1 MSHQV
6 GVVADP
12 VVALGFRLAG
22 LRPRIVESVE
32 GAEAEL
38 DEMLRD
44 PRWGV
49 ILVQEDLMPEP
60 ESRSASWSRSG
71 LPILVPFPRP
81 GRERPPGE
89 AEAYV
94 AELLRRAVG
103 YRVRLR

>member
-1 MSHQV
+1 MSERV

-12 VVALGFRLAG
+12 VLALGFRLAG
-22 LRPRIVESVE
+22 LRPRVAESAPAAATV
-32 GAEAEL
+32 L
-38 DEMLRD
+38 DAMLRD

-49 ILVQEDLMPEP
+49 ILVQENLMPDPEP
-60 ESRSASWSRSG
+60 VSRERASSG
-71 LPILVPFPRP
+71 LPILVPVPSS
-81 GRERPPGE
+81 GREPTVRD

>member
-12 VVALGFRLAG
+12 GVALGFRLAG
-22 LRPRIVESVE
+22 LRPQVAES
-32 GAEAEL
+32 AEAAAALL
-38 DEMLRD
+38 DEMSGTN
-44 PRWGV
+44 RWGV
-49 ILVQEDLMPEP
+49 ILVQDNLMPAADP
-60 ESRSASWSRSG
+60 VSVRRSRSG

-81 GRERPPGE
+81 GRERLPGE

-94 AELLRRAVG
+94 AELLRQAVG

>member
-1 MSHQV
+1 MSRFV

-22 LRPRIVESVE
+22 LEPYVADS
-32 GAEAEL
+32 AERAANHL
-38 DEMLRD
+38 DGMLRD
-44 PRWGV
+44 ARWGI
-49 ILVQEDLMPEP
+49 ILVQEDLMPDPEP
-60 ESRSASWSRSG
+60 ASITRSKSG

-94 AELLRRAVG
+94 TELLRRAVG